1 MREDFLHYLWKY
13 KKFDFTNAVTT
24 QGEKVLLIDTGTHN
38 YNSGPDFFNAR
49 VKIGDQI
56 WAGNVELHIKAS
68 DWYFHQHE
76 NDRNYDNV
84 ILHVVWEDDVEVQR
98 RNKSA
103 IPALSLKNLVDR
115 SLISGYQKLF
125 VSSQN
130 WINCGK
136 SFKNTSSFTLRH
148 WQDRLYIERLEEKSV
163 LIQDLLKKSG
173 NNWEV
178 VLFQMLAKNFGLN
191 LNGDAFLSMAQ
202 SFNFSVLQKA
212 SQNNLQMEA
221 LLFGQCGLLEKQLN
235 IPYFL
240 ELKKEYIYLSHKY
253 KLSNL
258 GVIRPKFFRLRPD
271 NFPNIRLSQLASLYH
286 KHRKLFSELIV
297 SKSLEVVYQILEI
310 ETSNFWKT
318 HFTFQKK
325 HKERRKSLSLAYK
338 NLLLINTIIP
348 LQFCYSKAVGNGKV
362 EELISLMEQLPPENN
377 KIIQNYN
384 ELKKDCVE
392 NSLHSQAMVQL
403 KQRYCEFNKCLDCA
417 IGIKLLQRKA

>member
-49 VKIGDQI
+49 LKIGDQI

-98 RNKSA
+98 RNKSE
-103 IPALSLKNLVDR
+103 IPALSLKNLVDK

-125 VSSQN
+125 ASPQN
-130 WINCGK
+130 WINCEK
-136 SFKNTSSFTLRH
+136 SFKNISNFTVRH
-148 WQDRLYIERLEEKSV
+148 WQERLYIERLEEKSV

-202 SFNFSVLQKA
+202 SLRFSVVQKA
-212 SQNNLQMEA
+212 SQNNLQLEA

-240 ELKKEYIYLSHKY
+240 ELKKEYAYLSHKY
-253 KLSNL
+253 RLSNL

-297 SKSLEVVYQILEI
+297 SESLEVVYQILEV

-325 HKERRKSLSLAYK
+325 HKERKKSLSLAYK

-348 LQFCYSKAVGNGKV
+348 LQFCYSKAIGNNRV
-362 EELISLMEQLPPENN
+362 EKLIALMEQLPPENN
-377 KIIQNYN
+377 KIIQNYKM
-384 ELKKDCVE
+384 LKKDCVE

-403 KQRYCEFNKCLDCA
+403 KKSYCELNKCLDCA
-417 IGIKLLQRKA
+417 IGIKLLQEKA